1 MYSLRKKDMQRVEGA
16 AGVKL
21 MECVSPAR
29 NKWRVRWDVHEKS
42 NGAADYMETE
52 FDHRPNDEE
61 IKETVIDWYN
71 NQTDRAILSGFSYED
86 NTVWLST
93 ENQFNY
99 KAAYDLARQSDG
111 ATLPVKFKFGSEE
124 KPVYR
129 VFENMEDL
137 TDFYTKAMRYILE
150 TLDAGW
156 KKKDAFDLERYRI
169 E

>member
-1 MYSLRKKDMQRVEGA
+1 MRVQGD
-16 AGVKL
+16 AGVRL
-21 MECVSPAR
+21 LECTNLVKG
-29 NKWRVRWDVHEKS
+29 KWRVRWDVQKREDGS
-42 NGAADYMETE
+42 TDYMEEE
-52 FDHRPNDEE
+52 FDHRPSDEE
-61 IKETVIDWYN
+61 IKETVINWYN
-71 NQTDRAILSGFSYED
+71 NQTDRAILSGFSYEG

-99 KAAYDLARQSDG
+99 KAAYDLARQSNG
-111 ATLPVKFKFGSEE
+111 ATLPVKFKFGSDE

-129 VFENMEDL
+129 VFENIEDL

-156 KKKDAFDLERYRI
+156 KKKDAFDLEQYQI

>member
-1 MYSLRKKDMQRVEGA
+1 MRVQGD
-16 AGVKL
+16 AGVRL
-21 MECVSPAR
+21 LECTNPVKG
-29 NKWRVRWDVHEKS
+29 KWRVRWDVQKREDGS
-42 NGAADYMETE
+42 TDYMEEE
-52 FDHRPNDEE
+52 FDHRPSDEE
-61 IKETVIDWYN
+61 IKETVINWYN
-71 NQTDRAILSGFSYED
+71 NQTDRAILSGFSYEG

-99 KAAYDLARQSDG
+99 KAAYDLARQSNG
-111 ATLPVKFKFGSEE
+111 ATLPVKFKFGSDE

-129 VFENMEDL
+129 VFENIEDL

-156 KKKDAFDLERYRI
+156 KKKDAFDLEQYQI

>member
-1 MYSLRKKDMQRVEGA
+1 MRLLECTNP
-16 AGVKL
+16 VKG
-21 MECVSPAR
+21 
-29 NKWRVRWDVHEKS
+29 KWRIRWDVQKREDGS
-42 NGAADYMETE
+42 TDYMEE
-52 FDHRPNDEE
+52 EYDHRPSDEE
-61 IKETVIDWYN
+61 IKETVINWYN
-71 NQTDRAILSGFSYED
+71 NQTDRAILSGFSYEG

-99 KAAYDLARQSDG
+99 KAAYDLARQSNG
-111 ATLPVKFKFGSEE
+111 ATLPVKFKFGSDE

-129 VFENMEDL
+129 VFENMKDL

-156 KKKDAFDLERYRI
+156 KKKDAFDLEQYQI

>member
-1 MYSLRKKDMQRVEGA
+1 
-16 AGVKL
+16 
-21 MECVSPAR
+21 ME
-29 NKWRVRWDVHEKS
+29 E
-42 NGAADYMETE
+42 E
-52 FDHRPNDEE
+52 FDHRPSDEE

-71 NQTDRAILSGFSYED
+71 NQTDRAILSGFSYEG

-99 KAAYDLARQSDG
+99 KAAYDLARQSNG
-111 ATLPVKFKFGSEE
+111 ATLPVKFKFGSDE

-129 VFENMEDL
+129 VFENIEDL

-150 TLDAGW
+150 TLDTGW
-156 KKKDAFDLERYRI
+156 KKKDAFDLEQYQI

>member
-1 MYSLRKKDMQRVEGA
+1 MRVQGSAEVELLECTNP
-16 AGVKL
+16 VKG
-21 MECVSPAR
+21 
-29 NKWRVRWDVHEKS
+29 KWRVRWDVRKHKDGS
-42 NGAADYMETE
+42 ADYMEEE
-52 FDHRPNDEE
+52 FDHRPSDEE

-71 NQTDRAILSGFSYED
+71 NQTDRAILSGFSYEG

-99 KAAYDLARQSDG
+99 KAAYDLARQSNG
-111 ATLPVKFKFGSEE
+111 ATLPVKFKFGSDE

-129 VFENMEDL
+129 VFENMKDL

-156 KKKDAFDLERYRI
+156 KKKDAFDLEQYQI